1 MAESVSKVLE
11 VLQLCYRIDKIV
23 YWTDSSVLLPWVNN
37 KNKSFEIYMQN
48 WLTKLEINIS
58 PSSFFKL
65 IPSKLYPVDIGT
77 HSLSRLELRNSKFS
91 CKAQIF

>member
-23 YWTDSSVLLPWVNN
+23 YWTDSSILLPWVNN

-48 WLTKLEINIS
+48 
-58 PSSFFKL
+58 
-65 IPSKLYPVDIGT
+65 
-77 HSLSRLELRNSKFS
+77 
-91 CKAQIF
+91 